1 MTPEGFSRIE
11 LPCRDVPRQRE
22 FYAGVMTLKPLGH
35 AGLAFDLGGV
45 ALVLRARGDALFP
58 NSGSGP
64 GAMLAFA
71 VPPEELER
79 WHRRLLMKR
88 AAILAPPHDLP
99 DGRRALHCADAE
111 GNVVEIFCG
120 QGAGG

>member
-11 LPCRDVPRQRE
+11 LPCRDVQRQRE
-22 FYAGVMTLKPLGH
+22 FYAGVMTLKLLGPG
-35 AGLAFDLGGV
+35 GLAFDLGGV

-58 NSGSGP
+58 EAGGP

-71 VPPEELER
+71 VPPEELDR
-79 WHRRLLMKR
+79 WHRRLMMKR
-88 AAILAPPHDLP
+88 AAILAAPHDLA

-111 GNVVEIFCG
+111 GNVIEIFCG
-120 QGAGG
+120 TGSGG

>member
-1 MTPEGFSRIE
+1 MTPEGFARIE

-58 NSGSGP
+58 ASGRGP
-64 GAMLAFA
+64 GVMLAFA

-79 WHRRLLMKR
+79 WHRRLMMQR
-88 AAILAPPHDLP
+88 AAILAPPHALP

-111 GNVVEIFCG
+111 GNVVEIYCEAAPG
-120 QGAGG
+120 R